1 MPPLPLRSIP
11 KVTEGDVRKSIEIA
25 LNKQGLVRVFLNAQY
40 SGPARGGYTRAG
52 LGTGTAD
59 LIGYVL
65 GSGRFFALEVKT
77 GKGVVSPE
85 QAAWLAQTNR
95 EGGYAAV
102 VRSPEEA
109 CAHARKALGKLLNA
123 SCIAEFW
130 SYPDN
135 RWCEFEWSRIESTGN
150 AIVELSAKHTLLGQ
164 RYRVSLLDGTVIREW
179 GGT

>member
-1 MPPLPLRSIP
+1 MPSLPPRSTP
-11 KVTEGDVRKSIEIA
+11 KVTEGDVRQSIEIA
-25 LNKQGLVRVFLNAQY
+25 LNRQGLVRVFLNAQY

-85 QAAWLAQTNR
+85 QTAWLAQTNR

-102 VRSPEEA
+102 VRGPEEA
-109 CAHARKALGKLLNA
+109 CAHARKA
-123 SCIAEFW
+123 AEG
-130 SYPDN
+130 P
-135 RWCEFEWSRIESTGN
+135 
-150 AIVELSAKHTLLGQ
+150 
-164 RYRVSLLDGTVIREW
+164 
-179 GGT
+179 